1 MSQTPQAHPPVTKT
15 EIGGWASFDFANSSY
30 VTVVITV
37 IYAPFFTEY
46 IVPAESGLRASYWS
60 LAIAISTLIA
70 LTMAPLVGAIC
81 DLTGNKKKYLIATT
95 LICSVA
101 TMLLSLVG
109 PGDITFAIILV
120 ALSYATFML
129 SESFCGAFLTDIATP
144 KNMGLISGIG
154 WGVGYFGGIASLL
167 MVKALVTSDPATD
180 LPLYIEQNQTAMG
193 ATGLF
198 FLVAALPTFLL
209 VKNRTVP
216 KAGFEEA
223 RLGQLFSEGFTQL
236 KSTIANAKEHATFFK
251 FLRAFLFYYAGM
263 SACIS
268 FAGIFAKVELKLDTG
283 ELVMFF
289 LVIQLCSAI
298 GAMLFGLVD
307 TRLGPRFTVL
317 TTIYLWIFGSLLM
330 AGLDPIAEFLETSP
344 KTVFQFT
351 GFILGLGVGSMQSSS
366 RAVVGLL
373 APAEKSAEMFGF
385 WGTFARLATLLGL
398 AFGPLADFLGSL
410 QLACLLLVVFFA
422 IGAFLL
428 SRLDL
433 DGAIQR

>member
-1 MSQTPQAHPPVTKT
+1 
-15 EIGGWASFDFANSSY
+15 
-30 VTVVITV
+30 
-37 IYAPFFTEY
+37 
-46 IVPAESGLRASYWS
+46 
-60 LAIAISTLIA
+60 
-70 LTMAPLVGAIC
+70 
-81 DLTGNKKKYLIATT
+81 
-95 LICSVA
+95 
-101 TMLLSLVG
+101 
-109 PGDITFAIILV
+109 
-120 ALSYATFML
+120 
-129 SESFCGAFLTDIATP
+129 
-144 KNMGLISGIG
+144 
-154 WGVGYFGGIASLL
+154 

-209 VKNRTVP
+209 VKNRTLP

-307 TRLGPRFTVL
+307 TRFGPRFTVL